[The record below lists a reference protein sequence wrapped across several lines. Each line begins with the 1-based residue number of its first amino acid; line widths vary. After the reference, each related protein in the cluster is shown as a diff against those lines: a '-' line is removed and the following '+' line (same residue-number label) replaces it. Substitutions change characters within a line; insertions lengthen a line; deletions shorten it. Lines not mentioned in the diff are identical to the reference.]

1 MIWCR
6 AHPVAAAKLL
16 GWQAQFG
23 IELMCGEHWRWQE
36 KNPHE
41 FKA

>member
-1 MIWCR
+1 MWCQ
-6 AHPVAAAKLL
+6 ANPVAAAKLL

-23 IELMCGEHWRWQE
+23 IERMCGEHWRWQE